1 MNENLTGPIAAALRL
16 CRRHLVGA
24 ALFSALMNLLYIAP
38 TLYMLQVY
46 DRVVPTQGLQTLF
59 FLTLVLL
66 FALGTLALLDRLRT
80 RLLVRGGLHLNMVL
94 SPQLLDATLG
104 RPDMTAAR
112 QALREFDLLRGA
124 VSGPAA
130 LALFDAPW
138 VPFYLIVCFLVHPG
152 IGALA
157 LIGSA
162 LLPLLAY
169 VTERN
174 TRRKLDGAQVVAN
187 HSYASQEM
195 FLAGAEV
202 IRALGMRRALVALQ
216 LRQREAMLTAQTG
229 ASFDAGTYLAIGK
242 FVRLAMQS
250 LALGL
255 GALLAIDGQI
265 SAGAIFASAFLIAR
279 ALQPTEQLI
288 ASWKTIAQARQS
300 YANIETLL
308 AAMPVEATRTL
319 LPPPTG
325 RIEVEGLTVLGPNRD
340 RPILQNVSF
349 LAEKGEAIAIV
360 GPSGAGKSTL
370 VRALAGAILPD
381 RGVVRFDGSDR
392 NDWDPERLARSIGY
406 LPQAPTLLV
415 GTVSDNIARF
425 SADNGDREQIDNGV
439 VKAAERVMADG
450 LIRNLPNGFD
460 YRLGLGGD
468 GLSAGQA
475 QRIALARAL
484 FGDPALLILDEPNAH
499 LDAEGDAALISAL
512 AAFKAEGKT
521 ILIVSHKLSILP
533 IVDRLMVLR
542 DGRVDMYGPRDDILP
557 KIAPP
562 AIRQRPSATPAGGA
576 A

>member
-16 CRRHLVGA
+16 CRRHLVAA

-46 DRVVPTQGLQTLF
+46 DRVVPTQGLQTLV

-80 RLLVRGGLHLNMVL
+80 RLLVRGGLHLNMAL
-94 SPQLLDATLG
+94 SPLLLDATLG
-104 RPDMTAAR
+104 RPDMAVAR

-152 IGALA
+152 IGVLA

-169 VTERN
+169 ATERN

-187 HSYASQEM
+187 NSYASQEM

-216 LRQREAMLTAQTG
+216 LRQREAMLTAQTD

-255 GALLAIDGQI
+255 GAMLAIDGQI

-288 ASWKTIAQARQS
+288 ASWKAIVQARQS

-308 AAMPVEATRTL
+308 AAIPVEATRTL

-325 RIEVEGLTVLGPNRD
+325 RIAVEGLTILGPGRD
-340 RPILQNVSF
+340 RPILQNLTFSV
-349 LAEKGEAIAIV
+349 EKGEAIAIV

-381 RGVVRFDGSDR
+381 RGVIRFDGSDR

-406 LPQAPTLLV
+406 LPQVPTLLA

-425 SADNGDREQIDNGV
+425 SADEGDREQIDTGV

-460 YRLGLGGD
+460 YRLGLGGN

-499 LDAEGDAALISAL
+499 LDAEGDAALINAL
-512 AAFKAEGKT
+512 AAFKAEDKT

-542 DGRVDMYGPRDDILP
+542 DGRVDMYGPRDEILP

-562 AIRQRPSATPAGGA
+562 AIRQRPSATHAGGTA
-576 A
+576 